1 MFKITRDISFS
12 NFTTNLSKLTPFD
25 ISVGFEKLSFII
37 RLYVSL
43 FHVVLIGLILMFS
56 LFSIEKV
63 KF

>member
-25 ISVGFEKLSFII
+25 ISVGLEKLSFII

-43 FHVVLIGLILMFS
+43 FHVVLIGLILIFS